1 MRLSSYIGQINQ
13 NIVEMLGNDGASL
26 EQGLRNG
33 MEAIYGKQSGESIS
47 GEVLSRN
54 GNEILISLGQNQ
66 LLQAKLEG
74 SMTAQPGQLMTFQI
88 RNNAGGK
95 VVLTPLFENL
105 SQDPNI
111 SKALSQAG
119 IPENNV
125 TAQMVKAMM
134 QEGLPID
141 RQSLYQMNRL
151 INSNPQADI
160 QTLVQM
166 QRLSLP
172 VTPENIFQFEAY
184 KNYQH
189 QLSGSLM
196 EIADAFTQT
205 FQEITGSG
213 NMAEG
218 LEFYKNVV
226 STFLEGTSETDA
238 ETLLQTEDGKV
249 TAKPAEGM
257 AEGIAEQKVTEQ
269 KVGEAGEKPT
279 LAASPNLSELLS
291 GEETTKLAENL
302 KQAGAGDG
310 FVNNVLAGK
319 TTSQEF
325 LNEVVHLLSEDG
337 AEDKS
342 ALFSLLE
349 GKEFK
354 NIMKNEMS
362 RQWLL
367 PPEEVAEEHSVD
379 KLYERLNSQMKQLS
393 QTLAQTTRG
402 DTPLAR
408 TITNVSNNIDFMNQ
422 INQAFTYV
430 QLPLKMQ
437 GREAHGE
444 LFVYTNKKNLAKK
457 DGTVSALLHLDMEH
471 LGSVDVHVALT
482 DQKVATKFYL
492 KDDSALDLISD
503 HIDMLNERLNRRG
516 YSMSAQFLNKPE
528 DTNVMDE
535 ILEQN
540 KNISILSGYSFD
552 ARA

>member
-13 NIVEMLGNDGASL
+13 NIVEIPGGDGASL

-47 GEVLSRN
+47 GEVLSRS
-54 GNEILISLGQNQ
+54 GNEVLLSLGTNQ

-74 SMTAQPGQLMTFQI
+74 SMAAQPGQLMTFQI

-119 IPENNV
+119 IPENNI

-205 FQEITGSG
+205 FQEITGNGDMSEG
-213 NMAEG
+213 MSKG
-218 LEFYKNVV
+218 LEFYKNIVQ
-226 STFLEGTSETDA
+226 TFLESTPAADA

-249 TAKPAEGM
+249 MAKLAEG
-257 AEGIAEQKVTEQ
+257 AEGQNIA
-269 KVGEAGEKPT
+269 ASGEKNAPT
-279 LAASPNLSELLS
+279 ASPDISELLT
-291 GEETTKLAENL
+291 GEEMTKLSESL
-302 KQAGAGDG
+302 KQAGAGEG
-310 FVNNVLAGK
+310 FVNNMLAGK
-319 TTSQEF
+319 VTSQEL
-325 LNEVVHLLSEDG
+325 LNEVVHLLSEEG

-342 ALFSLLE
+342 ALFAMLD

-354 NIMKNEMS
+354 SIMKSEMS
-362 RQWLL
+362 RQWLIL
-367 PPEEVAEEHSVD
+367 PEEVAKEHSVE
-379 KLYERLNSQMKQLS
+379 KLYERLNSQMKQLN
-393 QTLAQTTRG
+393 QTLAQTVRG

-408 TITNVSNNIDFMNQ
+408 TVANVSNNIDFMNQ
-422 INQAFTYV
+422 MNQAFTYV

-437 GREAHGE
+437 GKEAHGE
-444 LFVYTNKKNLAKK
+444 LFVYTNKKNLARE

-482 DQKVATKFYL
+482 DQKVSTKFYL
-492 KDDSALDLISD
+492 KDDRALDLIAN
-503 HIDMLNERLNRRG
+503 HIDILNERLNKRG
-516 YSMSAQFLNKPE
+516 YSMNAQFLNKPD

-540 KNISILSGYSFD
+540 KNISVLSGYSFD

>member
-13 NIVEMLGNDGASL
+13 NIVEIPGGDGASL

-47 GEVLSRN
+47 GEVLSRS
-54 GNEILISLGQNQ
+54 GNEVLLSLGTNQ

-74 SMTAQPGQLMTFQI
+74 SMAAQPGQLMTFQI

-119 IPENNV
+119 IPENNI

-151 INSNPQADI
+151 INSNPQEDI

-205 FQEITGSG
+205 FQEITGNGDMSEG
-213 NMAEG
+213 MSKG

-226 STFLEGTSETDA
+226 QTFLEGTPAADA

-249 TAKPAEGM
+249 MAKLAEG
-257 AEGIAEQKVTEQ
+257 AGGQNIA
-269 KVGEAGEKPT
+269 ASGEKNAPT
-279 LAASPNLSELLS
+279 ASPDISELLT
-291 GEETTKLAENL
+291 GEEMTKLSESL
-302 KQAGAGDG
+302 KQAGAGEG
-310 FVNNVLAGK
+310 FVNNMLAGK
-319 TTSQEF
+319 VTSQEL
-325 LNEVVHLLSEDG
+325 LNEVVHLLSEEG

-342 ALFSLLE
+342 ALFAMLD

-354 NIMKNEMS
+354 SIMKSEMS
-362 RQWLL
+362 RQWLIL
-367 PPEEVAEEHSVD
+367 PEEVAKEHSVE
-379 KLYERLNSQMKQLS
+379 KLYERLNSQMKQLN
-393 QTLAQTTRG
+393 QTLAQTVRG

-408 TITNVSNNIDFMNQ
+408 TVANVSNNIDFMNQ
-422 INQAFTYV
+422 MNQAFTYV

-437 GREAHGE
+437 GKEAHGE
-444 LFVYTNKKNLAKK
+444 LFVYTNKKNLARE

-482 DQKVATKFYL
+482 DQKVSTKFYL
-492 KDDSALDLISD
+492 KDDRALDLIAD
-503 HIDMLNERLNRRG
+503 HIDILNERLNKRG
-516 YSMSAQFLNKPE
+516 YSMSAQFLNKPD

-540 KNISILSGYSFD
+540 KNISVLSGYSFD

>member
-13 NIVEMLGNDGASL
+13 NIVEIPGGDGASL

-47 GEVLSRN
+47 GEVLSRS
-54 GNEILISLGQNQ
+54 GNEVLLSLGTNQ

-74 SMTAQPGQLMTFQI
+74 SMAAQPGQLMTFQI

-119 IPENNV
+119 IPENNI

-205 FQEITGSG
+205 FQEITGNGDMSEG
-213 NMAEG
+213 MSKG

-226 STFLEGTSETDA
+226 QTFLESTPAADA

-249 TAKPAEGM
+249 MAKLAEG
-257 AEGIAEQKVTEQ
+257 AEGQNIA
-269 KVGEAGEKPT
+269 ASGEKNAPT
-279 LAASPNLSELLS
+279 ASPDISELLT
-291 GEETTKLAENL
+291 GEEMTKLSDCL
-302 KQAGAGDG
+302 KQAGAGEG
-310 FVNNVLAGK
+310 FVNNMLAGK
-319 TTSQEF
+319 VTSQEL
-325 LNEVVHLLSEDG
+325 LNEVVHLLSEEG

-342 ALFSLLE
+342 ALFAMLD

-354 NIMKNEMS
+354 SIMKSEMS
-362 RQWLL
+362 RQWLIL
-367 PPEEVAEEHSVD
+367 PEEVAKEHSVE
-379 KLYERLNSQMKQLS
+379 KLYERLNSQMKQLN
-393 QTLAQTTRG
+393 QTLAQTVRG

-408 TITNVSNNIDFMNQ
+408 TVANVSNNIDFMNQ
-422 INQAFTYV
+422 MNQAFTYV

-437 GREAHGE
+437 GKEAHGE
-444 LFVYTNKKNLAKK
+444 LFVYTNKKNLARE

-482 DQKVATKFYL
+482 DQKVSTKFYL
-492 KDDSALDLISD
+492 KDDRALDLIAN
-503 HIDMLNERLNRRG
+503 HIDILNERLNKRG
-516 YSMSAQFLNKPE
+516 YSMNAQFLNKPD

-540 KNISILSGYSFD
+540 KNISVLSGYSFD

>member
-13 NIVEMLGNDGASL
+13 NIVEMPGNDGASL

-47 GEVLSRN
+47 GEVLSRS

-119 IPENNV
+119 IPENNI

-189 QLSGSLM
+189 QLSSSLM

-205 FQEITGSG
+205 FQEITGNG

-226 STFLEGTSETDA
+226 STFLEGTPGVDA

-249 TAKPAEGM
+249 MAKSAEG
-257 AEGIAEQKVTEQ
+257 AAEQNVET
-269 KVGEAGEKPT
+269 AGEKAAP
-279 LAASPNLSELLS
+279 AASPNISEFLT
-291 GEETTKLAENL
+291 GEETTKLAETM
-302 KQAGAGDG
+302 KQAGAGEK
-310 FVNNVLAGK
+310 FVNNMLVGK

-325 LNEVVHLLSEDG
+325 LNEVVHLLSEEG

-342 ALFSLLE
+342 ALFAMLD

-354 NIMKNEMS
+354 SIMKNEMS

-367 PPEEVAEEHSVD
+367 LPEEVAEEHSVD
-379 KLYERLNSQMKQLS
+379 KLYERLNSQMKQLN
-393 QTLAQTTRG
+393 QTLAQTVKG

-408 TITNVSNNIDFMNQ
+408 TVANVSNNIDFMNQ
-422 INQAFTYV
+422 MNQAFTYV

-437 GREAHGE
+437 GKEAHGE

-503 HIDMLNERLNRRG
+503 HIDMLNERLNKRG
-516 YSMSAQFLNKPE
+516 YSMNAQFFNKPE
-528 DTNVMDE
+528 DTNIMDE

-540 KNISILSGYSFD
+540 KNISVLSGYSFD

>member
-13 NIVEMLGNDGASL
+13 NIVEMPGNDGASL

-33 MEAIYGKQSGESIS
+33 MEAIYGKQSGESIT
-47 GEVLSRN
+47 GEVLSRS
-54 GNEILISLGQNQ
+54 GNEVLLSLGQNQ

-74 SMTAQPGQLMTFQI
+74 SMAAQPGQLMTFQI
-88 RNNAGGK
+88 RNNVGGK

-119 IPENNV
+119 IPENNI

-226 STFLEGTSETDA
+226 STFLEGTPETDA

-257 AEGIAEQKVTEQ
+257 AEGIADQ
-269 KVGEAGEKPT
+269 KVGEAGEKLT
-279 LAASPNLSELLS
+279 LTASPNLSELLS

-302 KQAGAGDG
+302 KQAGASDR
-310 FVNNVLAGK
+310 FVNNVLTGK

-393 QTLAQTTRG
+393 QSLAQTTRG

-422 INQAFTYV
+422 MNQAFTYV

-437 GREAHGE
+437 GKEAHGE

-503 HIDMLNERLNRRG
+503 HIDMLNERLNKRG

-540 KNISILSGYSFD
+540 KNISVLSGYSFD

>member
-1 MRLSSYIGQINQ
+1 MKLSSYIGQINQ
-13 NIVEMLGNDGASL
+13 NIVEMPGNDGASL

-33 MEAIYGKQSGESIS
+33 MEAIYGKQSGESIT
-47 GEVLSRN
+47 GEVLSRS
-54 GNEILISLGQNQ
+54 GNEVLLSLGQNQ

-119 IPENNV
+119 IPENNI

-189 QLSGSLM
+189 QLSDSLM

-205 FQEITGSG
+205 FQEITGNG

-226 STFLEGTSETDA
+226 STFLEETPGTDA
-238 ETLLQTEDGKV
+238 ETLIQTEDGKV

-257 AEGIAEQKVTEQ
+257 AEQ
-269 KVGEAGEKPT
+269 KVGEAGEKPAE
-279 LAASPNLSELLS
+279 AASPNLSELLS

-310 FVNNVLAGK
+310 FVNNVLTGK

-325 LNEVVHLLSEDG
+325 LNEVVYLLSEEG

-379 KLYERLNSQMKQLS
+379 KLYERINSQMKQLS

-503 HIDMLNERLNRRG
+503 HIDMLNERLNKRG

-540 KNISILSGYSFD
+540 KNISVLSGYSFD

>member
-13 NIVEMLGNDGASL
+13 NIVEMPGTEGASL

-33 MEAIYGKQSGESIS
+33 MEAIYGKQSGESIT
-47 GEVLSRN
+47 GEVLSRS
-54 GNEILISLGQNQ
+54 GNEVLLSLGQNQ

-74 SMTAQPGQLMTFQI
+74 SMAAQPGQLMTFQI

-151 INSNPQADI
+151 INLNPQADV

-189 QLSGSLM
+189 QLSDSLM

-226 STFLEGTSETDA
+226 SAFLEETPAANA

-257 AEGIAEQKVTEQ
+257 AEGMAEQKA
-269 KVGEAGEKPT
+269 GEAGEKPA
-279 LAASPNLSELLS
+279 LAVSPNLSELLS

-302 KQAGAGDG
+302 KQAGASDG
-310 FVNNVLAGK
+310 FVNNVLTGK

-349 GKEFK
+349 GREFK

-408 TITNVSNNIDFMNQ
+408 TVTNVSNNIDFMNQ

-437 GREAHGE
+437 GKEAHGE

-503 HIDMLNERLNRRG
+503 HIDMLNERLNKRG

-540 KNISILSGYSFD
+540 KNISVLSGYSFD